1 MLNRYIIAKDLKFI
15 FDNINDL
22 NNEKIY
28 TYMLENKGYK
38 EPDDIHKSIENLYY
52 EILLNEKYK
61 EYTIQE
67 LLELTENIIDNFK
80 GYIAQNKLDDK
91 FIQSKFFLLD
101 LEYKFLC
108 EFLKSREHVRNLR
121 KGFKKI

>member
-52 EILLNEKYK
+52 EILLNENWTHSSVSINP
-61 EYTIQE
+61 EVCFNPPT
-67 LLELTENIIDNFK
+67 
-80 GYIAQNKLDDK
+80 
-91 FIQSKFFLLD
+91 S
-101 LEYKFLC
+101 
-108 EFLKSREHVRNLR
+108 EFNPS
-121 KGFKKI
+121 I